1 MTNSLVVQNLSFAYG
16 EWPVIKNVNLS
27 VKGGEILGIIG
38 PNGSGKST
46 LLKLISRVLVPDQGR
61 VFINGEDVSLW
72 SRRRLART
80 LAVVPQD
87 NQIQFD
93 FTAGEIV
100 DMGRSPYLGRFQAMS
115 SRDRQAVKVAM
126 RATGTTTLAERS
138 VMELSGGERQ
148 RVIIARAL
156 AQEPQVLLLDEPT
169 ASLDINH
176 EVEIFQLL
184 RHLTARRQLVTIAVL
199 HDLNLAAEY
208 CDNLLL
214 LSAGAVTAWGTV
226 EEVLTSS
233 NISSVYGLDVAI
245 YENRVTGRP
254 HVQPLPRN

>member
-87 NQIQFD
+87 NKIQFD

-208 CDNLLL
+208 
-214 LSAGAVTAWGTV
+214 VTIFYCYRQGGDCLGTV